1 MSEQEVVTI
10 LSKMIDN
17 CVNINE
23 GNYSQKI
30 KDNCIKI
37 VNNSLDFTNKEM
49 SKENINRLINLEIM
63 KQHKEKILNG

>member
-63 KQHKEKILNG
+63 KQHKERILNG